1 VPTDK
6 LRDAIGSHIVL
17 LLKEER
23 EKQKLSLNM
32 LSQKS
37 GLSRQTISYVE
48 SEVQSP
54 SLDTLLRMALAL
66 DVDLGKIIS
75 RAQRCA
81 SKSSPPRKPI

>member
-6 LRDAIGSHIVL
+6 LCNAIGSHIVL

-23 EKQKLSLNM
+23 ERQKLSLNR

-54 SLDTLLRMALAL
+54 SLDTLLRIALAL
-66 DVDLGKIIS
+66 EVDLGKIIS
-75 RAQRCA
+75 RAQNRT
-81 SKSSPPRKPI
+81 SK